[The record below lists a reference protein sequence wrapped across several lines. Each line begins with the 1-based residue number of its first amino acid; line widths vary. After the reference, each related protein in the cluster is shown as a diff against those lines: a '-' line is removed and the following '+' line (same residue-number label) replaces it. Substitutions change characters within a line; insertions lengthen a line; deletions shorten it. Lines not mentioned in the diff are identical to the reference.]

1 MEEKRTE
8 HRLESKW
15 QALIM
20 TGIVLAAALLFL
32 YSFLGGKKKETQPI
46 TRSDFALDTFITVT
60 LYDTEDT
67 AVLDGCMEL
76 CRDYT
81 VYPVMGNCDSLN
93 LNFFDGRDGHPDAF
107 YSRRWFKMGEKCTLV
122 RMAHLAG
129 VPLET
134 QADYSAARV
143 VLAKE
148 FAPELEFL
156 RAMPHIYVNQ
166 DYLFVHGGVPREE
179 RLEELDAYGCMK
191 NDDFMGQGHSFK
203 RWVIVGHWPV
213 TLYRGDIP
221 SAAPIMDRERHIVS
235 IDGGCTLKL
244 DGQLNALIL
253 PGEKGEEFSW
263 VSYDG
268 FPEGTAL
275 EAQEASADPLNIRW
289 GRSDVEVLGEGAEFC
304 RCRHLETGRELDIL
318 TEFLRRDE
326 RGVWCEDSTDY
337 LLPVKAG
344 DTLSIIRQTSRGTL
358 CKKGGVTGWYL
369 GKVENL
375 AEGRGDV

>member
-1 MEEKRTE
+1 MSLKAQVRPIDLPPGRRVLVISDI
-8 HRLESKW
+8 HGNLPLLKGVLRK
-15 QALIM
+15 AGFCKDDILIIL
-20 TGIVLAAALLFL
+20 GDIVERNAG
-32 YSFLGGKKKETQPI
+32 S
-46 TRSDFALDTFITVT
+46 LDTLRYV
-60 LYDTEDT
+60 
-67 AVLDGCMEL
+67 MEL

-107 YSRRWFKMGEKCTLV
+107 YSRRWFKLGEKCTLV

-221 SAAPIMDRERHIVS
+221 SAAPIVDRERHIVS

-253 PGEKGEEFSW
+253 PEEPGGEFTW

-275 EAQEASADPLNIRW
+275 EDQMPSADPVNIRW
-289 GRSDVEVLGEGAEFC
+289 GRSGLAVLGEGAEFC

>member
-1 MEEKRTE
+1 
-8 HRLESKW
+8 
-15 QALIM
+15 
-20 TGIVLAAALLFL
+20 
-32 YSFLGGKKKETQPI
+32 
-46 TRSDFALDTFITVT
+46 
-60 LYDTEDT
+60 
-67 AVLDGCMEL
+67 
-76 CRDYT
+76 
-81 VYPVMGNCDSLN
+81 
-93 LNFFDGRDGHPDAF
+93 
-107 YSRRWFKMGEKCTLV
+107 
-122 RMAHLAG
+122 
-129 VPLET
+129 
-134 QADYSAARV
+134 
-143 VLAKE
+143 
-148 FAPELEFL
+148 
-156 RAMPHIYVNQ
+156 
-166 DYLFVHGGVPREE
+166 
-179 RLEELDAYGCMK
+179 MK